1 VWTLPLSRLAQ
12 SRAILGPQQSESGA
26 PTRPR
31 RLNIV
36 AHSGFPFA
44 STRSAK
50 LDDLTAARSFEGACS
65 LNAATREVLE
75 IGAAR
80 L

>member
-1 VWTLPLSRLAQ
+1 MSRLAQ
-12 SRAILGPQQSESGA
+12 TRAVLGPQQSESGA
-26 PTRPR
+26 LAQPR
-31 RLNIV
+31 RLNSWRAAV
-36 AHSGFPFA
+36 EPSA
-44 STRSAK
+44 STRSAT
-50 LDDLTAARSFEGACS
+50 LDDLMAARSFEGTFN